1 MTRCS
6 RGVVMRVVGCC
17 VAALALAAPGFGQET
32 ERTPIRTVVAS
43 STQPVVIFTRVR
55 TVTTVRLPV
64 GEEIVHTVAG
74 DAENWDLVARGR
86 ELAIKPYVANLVA
99 NVTVSCAS
107 GEVFAFT
114 VVEDADAVTDY
125 VVTVEA
131 EEEQPALSAVD
142 PAAVEV
148 QYRPAALVA
157 GLRERLAGHLARRE
171 RVLLEGRL
179 EVERLW
185 AAAETRRDEFV
196 RDFAARVRL
205 PYQVTEEAYEVPF
218 LLRDLWTDG
227 TFTYLRTE
235 GQEIPA
241 VHAFRG
247 DSLEAVHTDVE
258 PGGLLVVEQVIRHG
272 TLSLGGREAWFGLA
286 AEGGAMPQ
294 RRPGFFERTFARPPR
309 MYAVWPAIGA
319 VVAAFVAGR

>member
-1 MTRCS
+1 MTLLIT
-6 RGVVMRVVGCC
+6 GVAMRVVGCC
-17 VAALALAAPGFGQET
+17 VAALALAVPSFGQEA

-55 TVTTVRLPV
+55 TVTTVRLPA
-64 GEEIVHTVAG
+64 GEEIVRTVAG
-74 DAENWDLVARGR
+74 DAENWDLVASGR
-86 ELAIKPYVANLVA
+86 ELAVKPYRANLVS

-107 GEVFAFT
+107 GAVFTFT
-114 VVEDADAVTDY
+114 VVEDAAAVTDY
-125 VVTVEA
+125 LVTVEA
-131 EEEQPALSAVD
+131 AEEQPAVSVVD
-142 PAAVEV
+142 AAAVEV
-148 QYRPAALVA
+148 RYLPASLAA

-171 RVLLEGRL
+171 RVLVEGRR

-205 PYQVTEEAYEVPF
+205 PYLVTEEAYEVPF

-227 TFTYLRTE
+227 TFTYLRTQ

-241 VHAFRG
+241 VYAFRG

-286 AEGGAMPQ
+286 ADGGAMPQ
-294 RRPGFFERTFARPPR
+294 RRPGFFESTFAKPPR
-309 MYAVWPAIGA
+309 MYAVWPAIGVA
-319 VVAAFVAGR
+319 VAAIFAGR

>member
-1 MTRCS
+1 
-6 RGVVMRVVGCC
+6 MRVVGCC
-17 VAALALAAPGFGQET
+17 VAALALAAPGFGQEA
-32 ERTPIRTVVAS
+32 ERTPIRAVIAS

-55 TVTTVRLPV
+55 TVTTVRLPE
-64 GEEIVHTVAG
+64 GEEIVRTVAG

-86 ELAIKPYVANLVA
+86 ELAVKPYANGLVS

-107 GEVFAFT
+107 GAVFAFT
-114 VVEDADAVTDY
+114 VVEDADEAADY

-131 EEEQPALSAVD
+131 EEEQPVLSAVD
-142 PAAVEV
+142 PSAVEV
-148 QYRPAALVA
+148 RYRPAALVA

-171 RVLLEGRL
+171 RVLVEGRR

-185 AAAETRRDEFV
+185 AAAAARQDEFV
-196 RDFAARVRL
+196 RDFAGRVRL
-205 PYQVTEEAYEVPF
+205 PYVAAEEAQEVPF

-241 VHAFRG
+241 VYAFRG

-294 RRPGFFERTFARPPR
+294 RREGLFKKTFARRPW
-309 MYAVWPAIGA
+309 MYVVWPAIGVA
-319 VVAAFVAGR
+319 VAAAFSGR